1 MPNRRPMGQVIE
13 MKAQGVRARLREA
26 AETGA
31 LVRLWRGRLEGG
43 SFTGYV
49 AGVGREFCLLW
60 SVGDYIG
67 YDGLYALR
75 HRDITELEVPD
86 KNHVFIEK
94 AIALR
99 GIRPEL
105 PRDWQLD
112 DVESVVRS
120 ASAVRPVL
128 AVHVDTE
135 GEAEMCYVG
144 RLLSFEGDGFS
155 VQEITPDAEWLRE
168 SSHFGFDEV
177 SAICVNSP
185 YNDALEM
192 VAGEPPGDVQPA
204 RGHGITH

>member
-1 MPNRRPMGQVIE
+1 MAHRKPTGQVIE

-31 LVRLWRGRLEGG
+31 LIRLWRGRHESG

-49 AGVGREFCLLW
+49 AGVGREFFLLW
-60 SVGDYIG
+60 AVGDYIG

-86 KNHVFIEK
+86 KNAGFIEK
-94 AIALR
+94 AIALK
-99 GIRPEL
+99 GLRPEL

-112 DVESVVRS
+112 DVEALVRS
-120 ASAVRPVL
+120 AAALRPVI

-144 RLLSFEGDGFS
+144 RLLGFEADGFN

-168 SSHFGFDEV
+168 SSFFGFDEV
-177 SAICVNSP
+177 SAIAVSSP

-192 VAGEPPGDVQPA
+192 VAGTPPDDIVPA
-204 RGHGITH
+204 RGHGVTH